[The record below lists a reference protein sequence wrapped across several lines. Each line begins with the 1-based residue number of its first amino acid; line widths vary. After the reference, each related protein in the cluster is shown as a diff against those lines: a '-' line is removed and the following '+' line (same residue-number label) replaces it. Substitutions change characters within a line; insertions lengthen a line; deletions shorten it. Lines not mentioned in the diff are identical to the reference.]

1 MTWKQEEEIGKGY
14 LHSLSPKC
22 TCIELGSILLGT
34 STPNTNN
41 TCCCCYSVVMSCLT
55 LCDPMNFRHSRLPS
69 FTMSWSLL
77 ALTSIESVMLSNHLI
92 IGHPFLL
99 LPSILP
105 NIRVFSN
112 ELAFR
117 IRWPKYW
124 SFSISPSHEYS
135 GLISFNQLVRS
146 PCCPRESQECSP
158 APQFESINSLALT
171 PSLWSNSHIHPYMT
185 TRKTIALTIWTF
197 VGKVMSLLFNTLFR
211 FVIAFLPRSKHR
223 LISWL

>member
-1 MTWKQEEEIGKGY
+1 MWLKTSYTNWDMTWKQEEEIGKGY

-34 STPNTNN
+34 STPNTNS
-41 TCCCCYSVVMSCLT
+41 TSCCCYSVAMSCLT

-77 ALTSIESVMLSNHLI
+77 TLTSIESVMLS
-92 IGHPFLL
+92 GHPFLL

-112 ELAFR
+112 ESAFR

-135 GLISFNQLVRS
+135 GLISFKIDWLDL
-146 PCCPRESQECSP
+146 
-158 APQFESINSLALT
+158 LAVQGNL
-171 PSLWSNSHIHPYMT
+171 
-185 TRKTIALTIWTF
+185 K
-197 VGKVMSLLFNTLFR
+197 SLLQHQRLKASILWHSHLLYGPTLTS
-211 FVIAFLPRSKHR
+211 IHT
-223 LISWL
+223 